1 MEQPDPTSSL
11 VGVDTSRIKS
21 QRGFLVVA
29 DISGYTRF
37 VLAHNE
43 LQLSNKAGR
52 RERVGKEHAEAI
64 VSMLLEAVIDRFEG
78 ILTVNKLEGDAALFY
93 ALPDDAASFGPK
105 LLEALLASLM
115 VFNERLE
122 KLWQCNGCFCEACC
136 KRGDL
141 RLKVLA
147 HYGEFMVKRVSRFE
161 ELAGDEV
168 ILIHRLLKNQVPA
181 HEYLLL
187 TDAAA
192 SMMPGCE
199 AWEQLGEDVDEFG
212 MQGLR
217 VHYPGDPQV
226 KPRRYRPPWISE
238 IIAMKNLFKVPQSR
252 RLLEDQ
258 RRPLSAAIT
267 TSAASA
273 SALSPGL

>member
-1 MEQPDPTSSL
+1 MEQQVPSGPV
-11 VGVDTSRIKS
+11 VGVDSSRIKAT
-21 QRGFLVVA
+21 RGFLVVA

-37 VLAHNE
+37 VLAHKM
-43 LQLSNKAGR
+43 LAIPALRAR
-52 RERVGKEHAEAI
+52 RERVDKEHAEAI
-64 VSMLLEAVIDRFEG
+64 ISMLLEAVIDSVEG

-93 ALPDDAASFGPK
+93 ALPEDPEAFGPE
-105 LLEALLASLM
+105 LLECLQTALS

-122 KLWQCNGCFCEACC
+122 NLWQCNGCFCDACC

-141 RLKVLA
+141 RLKILA
-147 HYGEFMVKRVSRFE
+147 HYGEFMVKSVSRFE

-192 SMMPGCE
+192 SFMPASQG
-199 AWEQLGEDVDEFG
+199 WEQRQEDVGDFG
-212 MQGLR
+212 LQGLS

-226 KPRRYRPPWISE
+226 KPRRYRPPWLWE
-238 IIAMKNLFKVPQSR
+238 FIAMNNLFKVPRSR
-252 RLLEDQ
+252 SLLEAQ
-258 RRPLSAAIT
+258 RRPVVDAAV
-267 TSAASA
+267 AASA
-273 SALSPGL
+273 PAAGV